1 MARDNNERR
10 KNMINLN
17 TDFEAVSDTT
27 KDFCVEF
34 NTTTGYEG
42 SLFYSTR
49 EEAQEMFNTMY
60 DQSIVTAQIVYM
72 PERKVVDDYRNA
84 LSY

>member
-1 MARDNNERR
+1 
-10 KNMINLN
+10 MINLN

-34 NTTTGYEG
+34 HTTTDYEG
-42 SLFYSTR
+42 SLFYGNR
-49 EEAQEMFNTMY
+49 EEAQEMFDTMY

-72 PERKVVDDYRNA
+72 PEMKVVDDYRNQ

>member
-1 MARDNNERR
+1 
-10 KNMINLN
+10 MINLN
-17 TDFEAVSDTT
+17 TNFKSTDDTT

-34 NTTTGYEG
+34 HTTTDYEG

-49 EEAQEMFNTMY
+49 EEAQKMFNTMY

-72 PERKVVDDYRNA
+72 PEMKVVDDYRNP